1 MKIHYNSSAI
11 IANNALSNSDKK
23 LSVSIE
29 KLSSGYKINHSK
41 DNPASMAISRKM
53 KAQIRGLGTA
63 SDSANDGISVVET
76 AEGAL
81 AEIQDMIQRMN
92 ELAIKG
98 ANGTMMEEDRETI
111 QAEVAQLQNEIAR
124 IAEQTEFNGN
134 SLLDGTFDLKG
145 YTSNENVKV
154 FSYSDEVMT
163 GDYYIEKI
171 EAVFDADGNLTDAT
185 TVTVGTVNTGLAG
198 NEDKT
203 PREFPPAADLKTT
216 VDGDIITL
224 SGSGDFEIQIQL
236 TDRTQ
241 TTLTVQDI
249 YLDITGMGAMHMQI
263 GANEGQELP
272 IRIPTVSLKTL
283 GLDELDFTTDA
294 GCQSA
299 IDSASGA
306 ISRISSIRSRLGAYQ
321 NRLEHTVASLD
332 VTEENMTAAYSR
344 IMDTDMAEEMTEYT
358 KYQVLTQAGTSMLSQ
373 ANERP
378 AQVLQLLQ

>member
-11 IANNALSNSDKK
+11 IANNALSNSDNH

-41 DNPASMAISRKM
+41 DNPAGMAISRKM
-53 KAQIRGLGTA
+53 KAQIRGLGNA
-63 SDSANDGISVVET
+63 SDSASDGISVVET

-98 ANGTMMEEDRETI
+98 SNGTITEEDRDTI
-111 QAEVAQLQNEIAR
+111 QAEVDQLQNEISR

-145 YTSNENVKV
+145 YTSDPGVKI
-154 FSYSDEVMT
+154 FSYSDDVMT
-163 GDYYIEKI
+163 GDYYITSI
-171 EAVFDADGNLTDAT
+171 TPDYDADGNLTDNT
-185 TVTVGTVNTGLAG
+185 VVTVGSVNMTDPA
-198 NEDKT
+198 NADKT
-203 PREFPPAADLKTT
+203 PREFPDPVNDLKTS

-224 SGSGDFEIQIQL
+224 TGSGGFEMQIQIA
-236 TDRTQ
+236 DKTQ
-241 TTLTVQDI
+241 TSFNAIDI
-249 YLDITGMGAMHMQI
+249 DITGIGAMHMQI

-272 IRIPTVSLKTL
+272 IRIPTISLKTL
-283 GLDELDFTTDA
+283 GLDELDYTTAD
-294 GCQSA
+294 GCQEA
-299 IDSASGA
+299 IDSASKA

-358 KYQVLTQAGTSMLSQ
+358 KYQVLTQAGTSMVSQ

>member
-11 IANNALSNSDKK
+11 IANNALSNSDKH

-41 DNPASMAISRKM
+41 DNPAGMAISRKM

-81 AEIQDMIQRMN
+81 AEIQDMVQRMN

-98 ANGTMMEEDRETI
+98 ANGTITEEDRETI
-111 QAEVAQLQNEIAR
+111 QAEIDQLENEITR

-134 SLLDGTFDLKG
+134 SLLNGSFDLKG
-145 YTSNENVKV
+145 YTSDTNVKV
-154 FSYSDEVMT
+154 FSYSDDVMV
-163 GDYYIEKI
+163 GDYFIEEI
-171 EAVFDADGNLTDAT
+171 IPDYDGEGNLTDQ
-185 TVTVGTVNTGLAG
+185 TVVKVGTVDTSVTG
-198 NEDKT
+198 NENKT
-203 PREFPPAADLKTT
+203 PRKFPDAADLKVT
-216 VDGDIITL
+216 VDRDIITL
-224 SGSGDFEIQIQL
+224 SGNGSFEMQIQL
-236 TDRTQ
+236 TDPTK
-241 TTLTVQDI
+241 TSFSDI
-249 YLDITGMGAMHMQI
+249 YIDVTGMGAMNMQI
-263 GANEGQELP
+263 GTNEGQELP

-283 GLDELDFTTDA
+283 GLDELDYTTA
-294 GCQSA
+294 EGCQAA

-306 ISRISSIRSRLGAYQ
+306 ISHISAIRSRLGAYQ

-344 IMDTDMAEEMTEYT
+344 IMDTDMAKEMTEYT

>member
-11 IANNALSNSDKK
+11 IANNALSNSDKH

-41 DNPASMAISRKM
+41 DNPAGMAISRKM

-81 AEIQDMIQRMN
+81 AEIQDMVQRMN

-98 ANGTMMEEDRETI
+98 ANGTITEEDRETI
-111 QAEVAQLQNEIAR
+111 QAEIDQLENEITR

-134 SLLDGTFDLKG
+134 SLLNGTFDLKG
-145 YTSNENVKV
+145 YTSDTNVKV
-154 FSYSDEVMT
+154 FSYSDDVMV
-163 GDYYIEKI
+163 GDYFIEEI
-171 EAVFDADGNLTDAT
+171 IPDYDGEGNLTDQ
-185 TVTVGTVNTGLAG
+185 TVVKVGIVDTRVTG
-198 NEDKT
+198 NENKT
-203 PREFPPAADLKTT
+203 PRKFPDAADLKVT
-216 VDGDIITL
+216 VDRDIITL
-224 SGSGDFEIQIQL
+224 SGNGSFEMQIQL
-236 TDRTQ
+236 TDPTK
-241 TTLTVQDI
+241 TSFSDI
-249 YLDITGMGAMHMQI
+249 YIDVTGMGAMNMQI
-263 GANEGQELP
+263 GTNEGQELP

-283 GLDELDFTTDA
+283 GLDELDYTTA
-294 GCQSA
+294 EGCQAA

-306 ISRISSIRSRLGAYQ
+306 ISHISAIRSRLGAYQ

-344 IMDTDMAEEMTEYT
+344 IMDTDMAKEMTEYT